1 MKRPFSVIAGLLLA
15 AMPVMAQTSFD
26 SRIHAD
32 FQKKKE
38 ALPHGDL
45 FNVFQKQ
52 LTQEERDALT
62 FYYAYMPVGDI
73 TDYSGD
79 FYLENVRTSLAT
91 RKETSWGKNIPDDIF
106 NHFVLPIR
114 INNENLD
121 RARMVFHDELM
132 PRIKDLSMH
141 DAVLEVNHWCH
152 EKVSYQPADARTS
165 APLASVKT
173 AYGRC
178 GEESTFLVAALRAVG
193 IPARQVYT
201 PRWAHTD
208 DNHAWVEA
216 WVDGKWHFLGA
227 CEPEPVL
234 NLGWFNLPASRGMLM
249 HTKVF
254 GAYNGPEEVMRTT
267 ANYTEINI
275 IGNYAKFEPLT
286 VKVIDEKGVAVEGAS
301 VQFKIYNYA
310 EFFTVHTVLTPKDG
324 TANLSAG
331 LGDMIVIATKG
342 DKFGIRKVS
351 FGKEREAI
359 LKLDHHTG
367 EEFSFPVDLLPPPA
381 KLNLPEVTPEQRAEN
396 DRRFNLEDS
405 IRNAYIATFPNAEAI
420 QKFATANGYKAEDI
434 QKYIVASRGNHAEIM
449 GFLKKAAEKKYEARA
464 LELLATLSA
473 KDLRD
478 TPEDILN
485 DHLYH
490 TSMTSDA
497 AKVLAPRIAG
507 EMLSA
512 YRSFFQKEIKASDA
526 RRYRKAPEK
535 LAEWCLK
542 NITLRD
548 DLCCVGTFISPA
560 GVWKSRTA
568 DRISRDIFFVAVAR
582 SLEIPAW
589 IDGVTGNVFYQK
601 DGKDIKVNFES
612 GISGAAETGT
622 LKLSY
627 SSIPQLDDPEYLRH
641 FTLSKFNNGR
651 FDLLNYPDFAKW
663 SSLFK
668 DGASIDTGYYMMVTG
683 SRLADGGVLAQ
694 VSLFNIHKNQTK
706 EEKLTVRDNTEE
718 IMVIGNFNSESKF
731 IETTSGKE
739 TSILNSCGRGLYV
752 LAILGVGQ
760 EPTDH
765 TLKDIA
771 VKAKEFDEC
780 GRKMVLL
787 FQSREAY
794 NKYLKAPVPG
804 LPEHVV
810 WGIDTDGSIQKDLLE
825 ALHLEANTPLPL
837 FIIGDTFNRIVFTSH
852 GYTIGLGERLLKVI
866 NKITEEE
873 VQQ

>member
-91 RKETSWGKNIPDDIF
+91 RKETSLGKNIPDDIF

-132 PRIKDLSMH
+132 PRIKGLSMH

-286 VKVIDEKGVAVEGAS
+286 VKVVDEKGVAVEGAS

-331 LGDMIVIATKG
+331 LGDMIVIASKG

-706 EEKLTVRDNTEE
+706 EDKLIVRDNTEE

-825 ALHLEANTPLPL
+825 ALNLEANTPLPL

-852 GYTIGLGERLLKVI
+852 GYTIGLGERLLKII